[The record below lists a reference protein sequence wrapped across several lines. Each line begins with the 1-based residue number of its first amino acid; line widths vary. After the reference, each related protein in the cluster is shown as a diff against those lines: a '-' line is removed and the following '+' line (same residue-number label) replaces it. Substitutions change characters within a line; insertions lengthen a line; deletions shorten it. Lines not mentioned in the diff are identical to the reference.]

1 MSMLA
6 LDLNSL
12 EDTAKLAQRLAP
24 DFIAHMHRHGRS
36 LAVLLMG
43 TLGAGKTTFVRHLV
57 ANLPDGENAE
67 VSSPSFTLCNIY
79 PTTPEVL
86 HYDLYRL
93 PPGGASEELEEAL
106 DALDILDSEKNIA
119 ASGKTGSRLLLI
131 EWAEHLQQNFVPA
144 NRLEIYWHSL
154 PAAQISDNGA
164 ASHSNLEENLKPD
177 STAKK
182 DIRRVILKAEGLAA
196 DLQIFKT
203 NH

>member
-6 LDLNSL
+6 FDLNSL
-12 EDTAKLAQRLAP
+12 EDTAALAQRLTP
-24 DFIAHMHRHGRS
+24 DLIAHMQKHGS

-57 ANLPDGENAE
+57 AHLPGGENAE

-79 PTTPEVL
+79 PTSPEVL

-93 PPGGASEELEEAL
+93 PPGGASEELEEARDSL
-106 DALDILDSEKNIA
+106 DNLDSLDSSANLPRPKP
-119 ASGKTGSRLLLI
+119 RLLLI
-131 EWAEHLQQNFVPA
+131 EWAEHLQQNMVPA

-164 ASHSNLEENLKPD
+164 ASHLILKEDLITD
-177 STAKK
+177 SVSANQ
-182 DIRRVILKAEGLAA
+182 DRRRVILKAEGLAA
-196 DLQIFKT
+196 DLQIFT
-203 NH
+203 AIN

>member
-6 LDLNSL
+6 FDLNSL
-12 EDTAKLAQRLAP
+12 EDTAALAQRLTP
-24 DFIAHMHRHGRS
+24 DLIAHMQKHGS

-57 ANLPDGENAE
+57 AHLPGGEQAE

-79 PTTPEVL
+79 PTSPQVL

-106 DALDILDSEKNIA
+106 DSLDNLQDFPSARA
-119 ASGKTGSRLLLI
+119 AKPRLLLI
-131 EWAEHLQQNFVPA
+131 EWAEHLHQSFVPA
-144 NRLEIYWHSL
+144 NRLEIYWQSL

-164 ASHSNLEENLKPD
+164 ASHSTLKEDLITD
-177 STAKK
+177 SVSANQ
-182 DIRRVILKAEGLAA
+182 DRRRVILKAEGLAA
-196 DLQIFKT
+196 DLQIFT
-203 NH
+203 AIN

>member
-12 EDTAKLAQRLAP
+12 EDTAGLAQRLAP
-24 DFIAHMHRHGRS
+24 DFIAHMHKHGRS

-57 ANLPDGENAE
+57 TNLPNGENAE

-79 PTTPEVL
+79 PTNPEVL

-93 PPGGASEELEEAL
+93 PPGGSSEELEETL
-106 DALDILDSEKNIA
+106 DTLEDISA
-119 ASGKTGSRLLLI
+119 AGKAKPRLLLI
-131 EWAEHLQQNFVPA
+131 EWAEHLQQDFVPA

-164 ASHSNLEENLKPD
+164 ASHSKLKEDLNTD

-182 DIRRVILKAEGLAA
+182 DRRRVILKAEGLAA
-196 DLQIFKT
+196 DLQVFKT